1 MVSCA
6 MLVVIIHIF
15 ITKHCSTMQMEVVD
29 VVGQGIR
36 RLEELGGFPF
46 SVSAIVYKD
55 KECSLHAIIQLVS
68 HNRYQQWILRQILGH
83 ISS

>member
-1 MVSCA
+1 
-6 MLVVIIHIF
+6 
-15 ITKHCSTMQMEVVD
+15 MQMEVVD

-46 SVSAIVYKD
+46 SVSAIVYK
-55 KECSLHAIIQLVS
+55 ECSLQALIQLMS
-68 HNRYQQWILRQILGH
+68 HNRYQQWILRQILGQ